1 MPCRQDS
8 HRRFIE
14 GGGRAEAVP
23 GEERWKR
30 KERER
35 WERQKQRGKDAGSG
49 QGSPFK
55 GEHRK
60 CAQEVG
66 DVPCQD
72 PKGRLV
78 QMPEYQHSSLLFII
92 KR

>member
-1 MPCRQDS
+1 MKEEEGEGRGSPRRQ
-8 HRRFIE
+8 
-14 GGGRAEAVP
+14 VV
-23 GEERWKR
+23 EEK
-30 KERER
+30 KRER
-35 WERQKQRGKDAGSG
+35 WERQKQRGKDAGSE

-60 CAQEVG
+60 CAQEVLFVAAAAG

-78 QMPEYQHSSLLFII
+78 QMPEY
-92 KR
+92 

>member
-8 HRRFIE
+8 HRFIE
-14 GGGRAEAVP
+14 GGRAEAVP
-23 GEERWKR
+23 SEERWKR

-60 CAQEVG
+60 CAQEVLFVAATG

-78 QMPEYQHSSLLFII
+78 QVPEY
-92 KR
+92 